1 MRPCVVLY
9 ISIMLIFL
17 YTAII
22 VSMNKLLILSN
33 YHTYAVIFSVIYV
46 LHNGQFLIAS
56 LTAQF
61 SHRQR

>member
-1 MRPCVVLY
+1 
-9 ISIMLIFL
+9 MLIFL

-22 VSMNKLLILSN
+22 VSMNKLRILSI

-46 LHNGQFLIAS
+46 LHNGQFLIAP